1 MNGQARL
8 SLSPTRYR
16 TQYRGRKGLKLI
28 DRDSWN
34 LYRNVFKW
42 WQGGEMRHQNTPT
55 GVRRGEKGSPVIL
68 KQLVI
73 F

>member
-28 DRDSWN
+28 DRYSWN
-34 LYRNVFKW
+34 LYGNVFKW
-42 WQGGEMRHQNTPT
+42 WQGGDAPPKHAN
-55 GVRRGEKGSPVIL
+55 RGEERERFPRYIKTTRDI
-68 KQLVI
+68 
-73 F
+73 